1 MFPKILLSV
10 IFLLGLLGSVL
21 AVGELKITQDTSIG
35 SDRQAYNSKCTF
47 KTQPEDPDFL
57 KMIEAAYNEMQNI
70 PTSNKGKSAL
80 PSAMIGLSINNEVY
94 FASSVRGKRQF
105 IYETVSWDGGDGTV
119 KPPLPDNFKEVTEAL
134 RSCANDHRTSNPD
147 ADPARPQHGN
157 QASCGEIMSTLLWM
171 VDNKNESPRD
181 HNPKIAAWDRNGYL
195 PPCSSDPESVKWGCA
210 QWTQKMG
217 LQVVQKIDDLPDDY
231 TKPEKT
237 EALQLAKC
245 LEVEVDED
253 KTNQIQ
259 K

>member
-21 AVGELKITQDTSIG
+21 AVGELKITKDTSLG
-35 SDRQAYNSKCTF
+35 SDMEAYNSKCTF
-47 KTQPEDPDFL
+47 EKQPEDADFL
-57 KMIEAAYNEMQNI
+57 KMIEAAFKEMQDI
-70 PTSNKGKSAL
+70 PGSRKEKQSR

-105 IYETVSWDGGDGTV
+105 IYEQVSWKGGDGTIN
-119 KPPLPDNFKEVTEAL
+119 PPLPDNFKEVTDAL
-134 RSCANDHRTSNPD
+134 KSCADDHKT
-147 ADPARPQHGN
+147 RPQHGN

-181 HNPKIAAWDRNGYL
+181 HNPKIAAYNAKGYL
-195 PPCSSDPESVKWGCA
+195 PPCASDPEDVKWGCS

-217 LQVVQKIDDLPDDY
+217 LEVVQEISDLPDDY

-237 EALQLAKC
+237 EPVQLAKC

-253 KTNQIQ
+253 ETTQTRK
-259 K
+259 

>member
-21 AVGELKITQDTSIG
+21 AVGELKITQDTSLG
-35 SDRQAYNSKCTF
+35 SDMQAYNSKCTF
-47 KTQPEDPDFL
+47 KTQPADAEFL
-57 KMIEAAYNEMQNI
+57 KMIEAAHKEMQDI
-70 PTSNKGKSAL
+70 PGSSKAKQGR

-94 FASSVRGKRQF
+94 FASS
-105 IYETVSWDGGDGTV
+105 GGDGTV
-119 KPPLPDNFKEVTEAL
+119 KPPLPDNFREVTDAL
-134 RSCANDHRTSNPD
+134 QSCADDHQTRK
-147 ADPARPQHGN
+147 QHGN

-181 HNPKIAAWDRNGYL
+181 HNPKIAAYNGKGYL
-195 PPCSSDPESVKWGCA
+195 APCSSDPEDVKWGCA

-237 EALQLAKC
+237 EAIQLAKC

-253 KTNQIQ
+253 ETNPTQE
-259 K
+259 

>member
-21 AVGELKITQDTSIG
+21 AVGELKITKDTSLG
-35 SDRQAYNSKCTF
+35 SDMEAYNSKCTF
-47 KTQPEDPDFL
+47 EKQPEDADFL
-57 KMIEAAYNEMQNI
+57 KMIEAAFKEMQDI
-70 PTSNKGKSAL
+70 PGSRKEKQSR

-105 IYETVSWDGGDGTV
+105 IYEQ
-119 KPPLPDNFKEVTEAL
+119 EVTDAL
-134 RSCANDHRTSNPD
+134 KSCADDHKT
-147 ADPARPQHGN
+147 RPQHGN

-181 HNPKIAAWDRNGYL
+181 HNPKIAAYNAKGYL
-195 PPCSSDPESVKWGCA
+195 PPCASDPEDVKWGCS

-217 LQVVQKIDDLPDDY
+217 LEVVQEISDLPDDY

-237 EALQLAKC
+237 EPVQLAKC

-253 KTNQIQ
+253 ETTQTRK
-259 K
+259 

>member
-1 MFPKILLSV
+1 MFPKIFLSV

-21 AVGELKITQDTSIG
+21 AVGELKITRDTSLG
-35 SDRQAYNSKCTF
+35 SDMHAYNSKCTF
-47 KTQPEDPDFL
+47 KTQPEDADFL
-57 KMIEAAYNEMQNI
+57 KMVEAALKEMQDI
-70 PTSNKGKSAL
+70 PGSKTAKNDR
-80 PSAMIGLSINNEVY
+80 PTAMIGLSINNEVY

-105 IYETVSWDGGDGTV
+105 VYEEVSWKGGDGTIN
-119 KPPLPDNFKEVTEAL
+119 PPLPDNFREVTDAL
-134 RSCANDHRTSNPD
+134 QSCADDHQI
-147 ADPARPQHGN
+147 RPQHGN

-171 VDNKNESPRD
+171 VDNKSKSPRD
-181 HNPKIAAWDRNGYL
+181 YSPKIAAYNAKGYL
-195 PPCSSDPESVKWGCA
+195 PPCSSDPEDVKWGCA

-237 EALQLAKC
+237 EAVQLAKC
-245 LEVEVDED
+245 LEVEVEED